1 MSNFTVNPPK
11 LKSTAQDL
19 ENSYNKLK
27 NYGSNVEAVKNKLAS
42 QSAFSAV
49 IKTLDTVYEQI
60 LDSATK
66 ANNMHKALEMIAQE
80 YISCESTICDIP
92 SDKRNLFQKILAAL
106 NVGDERYQDSA
117 YYDTSQEEEYAQD
130 CYMKEQIAALLAQ
143 SQYSE
148 AAWNAADA
156 DGRKQMLND
165 FMNDVAEIYGVDINT
180 TINFTNTP
188 PSGGT
193 INYGSYTNS
202 KQRIN
207 INEYIINN
215 RSNSYDL
222 MNTVVHEL
230 RHAYQH
236 QAVEHPEKFIVTQE
250 TLDRWECNFDNYV
263 SSGDDFDLYRE
274 QGVEIDARD
283 LESLKY

>member
-19 ENSYNKLK
+19 ENTYKNLK
-27 NYGSNVEAVKNKLAS
+27 TYGDQIDTVKSNLAGES
-42 QSAFSAV
+42 SLTSIV
-49 IKTLDTVYEQI
+49 KTLDTVYEQI

-92 SDKRNLFQKILAAL
+92 SDKRNLLQKILAAL
-106 NVGDERYQDSA
+106 QLGDERYQDSA

-130 CYMKEQIAALLAQ
+130 CYLKEQIAALLAQ

-148 AAWNAADA
+148 EAWNAANTDE
-156 DGRKQMLND
+156 RKQMLND
-165 FMNDVAEIYGVDINT
+165 FMNDVAKIYGVDINK
-180 TINFTNTP
+180 TINFTNTA
-188 PSGGT
+188 PSNGT
-193 INYGSYTNS
+193 INYGSYSNS

-215 RSNSYDL
+215 SSNSYDL

-236 QAVEHPEKFIVTQE
+236 QAIEHPEKFIVTQE

-274 QGVEIDARD
+274 QRVEVDARD